1 MESNE
6 KNQANGKEIQSKPQK
21 ELLKSVV
28 VKNYSIPFWG
38 LGLLVLA
45 IVVLVVVFI
54 VVPTAQND
62 KKQAE
67 IVTVSTLQEI
77 INVSEL
83 STFTAVYNGIAQ
95 VMNADDPESVD
106 YYVSYE
112 AKVNAGIDFEDIDV
126 DVDEDTFT
134 VHITVPPVTLTDVNV
149 DISSLDFIFYNEK
162 ANTSTVTEEAF
173 KTCEADVEKESQEQA
188 AIYELAE
195 QNAKNV
201 LTALVRPIIDQSETE
216 YSLVVE

>member
-1 MESNE
+1 MTEVTQVLLWE
-6 KNQANGKEIQSKPQK
+6 ACACTPKIGYGKEEWVNGIKREEPGK
-21 ELLKSVV
+21 WKRNP
-28 VKNYSIPFWG
+28 VKTPERTIEVSCRQNYSIPFWG
-38 LGLLVLA
+38 LGMLVLA
-45 IVVLVVVFI
+45 IVVLVVAFI
-54 VVPTAQND
+54 VVPTSQND
-62 KKQAE
+62 NKQAE

-95 VMNADDPESVD
+95 VMNADDPELVD

-112 AKVNAGIDFEDIDV
+112 AKVNAGIDFEDIDI
-126 DVDEDTFT
+126 DVDEDAFT

-173 KTCEADVEKESQEQA
+173 KACEAGCGERKSRA
-188 AIYELAE
+188 GGHL
-195 QNAKNV
+195 
-201 LTALVRPIIDQSETE
+201 
-216 YSLVVE
+216 

>member
-38 LGLLVLA
+38 LGMLVLA

-54 VVPTAQND
+54 VVPSGQND
-62 KKQAE
+62 KKQPE
-67 IVTVSTLQEI
+67 VVTVSTLQEI

-95 VMNADDPESVD
+95 VMNADDPELVD

-173 KTCEADVEKESQEQA
+173 KACEADVEKESQEQE

>member
-1 MESNE
+1 M
-6 KNQANGKEIQSKPQK
+6 
-21 ELLKSVV
+21 KSVV

-126 DVDEDTFT
+126 DVDVDEDTFT

-173 KTCEADVEKESQEQA
+173 KACEDDVEKESQEQE

>member
-1 MESNE
+1 M
-6 KNQANGKEIQSKPQK
+6 
-21 ELLKSVV
+21 KSVV

-38 LGLLVLA
+38 LGLLVLT
-45 IVVLVVVFI
+45 IVVLVVAFI

-95 VMNADDPESVD
+95 VMNADDPELVD

-173 KTCEADVEKESQEQA
+173 KACEDDVEKESQEQE

-195 QNAKNV
+195 QNAQNV
-201 LTALVRPIIDQSETE
+201 LTVLVKPIIDQSETE